1 MATVLQA
8 SGIAVIAIGV
18 GLWFLPAGII
28 FAGIGLTLFGLA
40 LERK

>member
-18 GLWFLPAGII
+18 GLWFLPAGVII
-28 FAGIGLTLFGLA
+28 AGLGLTLFGLA